1 MFADIEPE
9 TEQEKRIRLWA
20 TDMNEVWEQSLK
32 TGETIEELYTEDALA
47 LLDTF

>member
-9 TEQEKRIRLWA
+9 TEQERRILLWVQEM
-20 TDMNEVWEQSLK
+20 DEVWKQSLT